1 MKIHYL
7 VTTLETGGAEFAIPD
22 IVTTLQ
28 DLGHE
33 VKIYVCEPRDMG
45 AAPRLKAAGLSWC
58 LLSNRRR
65 SVPVLVVGGRVL
77 DNGAA
82 DLWAFR
88 LSVLNIA
95 PA

>member
-7 VTTLETGGAEFAIPD
+7 VTTLEAGGAEFAIPD

-45 AAPRLKAAGLSWC
+45 AAPRLEAAGLS
-58 LLSNRRR
+58 
-65 SVPVLVVGGRVL
+65 
-77 DNGAA
+77 
-82 DLWAFR
+82 
-88 LSVLNIA
+88 
-95 PA
+95 

>member
-58 LLSNRRR
+58 YYQIGG
-65 SVPVLVVGGRVL
+65 VL
-77 DNGAA
+77 
-82 DLWAFR
+82 FQC
-88 LSVLNIA
+88 LSVLIWQKSFTTNPISSGLR
-95 PA
+95 